1 MSGPGRKHAACSD
14 DDPPPKKRG
23 VSAKTVE
30 KWIAENDKALSTST
44 RLKYDK
50 ADHKYVATLK
60 CSVCIKFQD
69 KLRGMRNYSNAFIG
83 GSKNLRASSF
93 KDHAASDMH
102 ARAMLLLKKQSS
114 SDVTE
119 YTPIAKALHTL
130 DYDAE
135 EKLKCKF
142 DIAFFI
148 SKENVVFAK
157 MGALCELEEKHEVD
171 LGQGWWRDKKRRK
184 VKDTRA
190 PPNGK
195 KRLLRMIQTATM
207 KICIL

>member
-1 MSGPGRKHAACSD
+1 MSGPGRKHAAFSD

-44 RLKYDK
+44 WLKYDK
-50 ADHKYVATLK
+50 ADCEYVATLK
-60 CSVCIKFQD
+60 CSVCIEFQD
-69 KLRGMRNYSNAFIG
+69 KLCGMCNYSNAFIG

-119 YTPIAKALHTL
+119 YAPIAKALHTL
-130 DYDAE
+130 DYNAE
-135 EKLKCKF
+135 EKLKRKF
-142 DIAFFI
+142 NIAFFI
-148 SKENVVFAK
+148 SKENLAFAK
-157 MGALCELEEKHEVD
+157 MGALCELEINFLE
-171 LGQGWWRDKKRRK
+171 LQ
-184 VKDTRA
+184 
-190 PPNGK
+190 N
-195 KRLLRMIQTATM
+195 L
-207 KICIL
+207 

>member
-1 MSGPGRKHAACSD
+1 MSSPGRKRAACSD
-14 DDPPPKKRG
+14 DDPPSKKRG

-50 ADHKYVATLK
+50 PDREYVATLK
-60 CSVCIKFQD
+60 CSVCEFQD

-119 YTPIAKALHTL
+119 YAPIAKALHTL

-135 EKLKCKF
+135 EKLKRKF
-142 DIAFFI
+142 NIAFFI
-148 SKENVVFAK
+148 SMWHLQRWEHCGSLK
-157 MGALCELEEKHEVD
+157 
-171 LGQGWWRDKKRRK
+171 
-184 VKDTRA
+184 
-190 PPNGK
+190 
-195 KRLLRMIQTATM
+195 
-207 KICIL
+207 